1 MPCCGEKRVQLL
13 NTPKPSQLVNKQKD
27 ETPSIHVPAQDHLAF
42 FQYIGKTRLTVIG
55 RETRRLY
62 RFDRPGAVTLVDK
75 RDQRSLEKVP
85 GLRLVRIL
93 SS

>member
-1 MPCCGEKRVQLL
+1 V
-13 NTPKPSQLVNKQKD
+13 VNKQKD
-27 ETPSIHVPAQDHLAF
+27 ETPSEGIPVQDNLAY

-62 RFDRPGAVTLVDK
+62 RFDRPGAIASVDK

-85 GLRLVRIL
+85 GLRIVRIVA
-93 SS
+93 S